1 MQNKK
6 VLIICYYWPP
16 AGGPGVQ
23 RWLKFV
29 KYLPQF
35 GIDPVVYI
43 PDGANYPII
52 DKSLQAE
59 IPEGITILRKPI
71 REPYRYA
78 AMLSRKHTK
87 SISAGLVPET
97 TKQSVLQRFLL
108 FIRGNVFIPDARVLW
123 VKPSMRFLKKY
134 IKQQEIDTVITTG
147 PPHSLHLIGYGL
159 KKHNTTIN
167 WITDFR
173 DPWTTISYH
182 DKLKMSSWAKKKH
195 KALESKILNAANSC
209 IVTSPTTQQDFKQLT
224 SRPVHIITNGYDD
237 YDPIETTPST
247 TFTIAHIG
255 SLLTDRNPEILWQCL
270 QELKQEK
277 RIAQD
282 FKIQLVGEV
291 SEAIVTTIIAYHLE
305 DHLDLVG
312 YVSHQ
317 EALVYQHKASILL
330 LIEIDK
336 PETKAIIPGKIFEYL
351 QAGRPIVALGPLG
364 ADIKTILQ
372 ETNAGTFVTY
382 TEKEVL
388 KETIAQEYINFQK
401 GELTSTRT
409 TISKYHRKALT
420 KELAHII
427 ENIL

>member
-1 MQNKK
+1 M
-6 VLIICYYWPP
+6 
-16 AGGPGVQ
+16 
-23 RWLKFV
+23 
-29 KYLPQF
+29 
-35 GIDPVVYI
+35 
-43 PDGANYPII
+43 
-52 DKSLQAE
+52 
-59 IPEGITILRKPI
+59 
-71 REPYRYA
+71 
-78 AMLSRKHTK
+78 
-87 SISAGLVPET
+87 
-97 TKQSVLQRFLL
+97 
-108 FIRGNVFIPDARVLW
+108 
-123 VKPSMRFLKKY
+123 
-134 IKQQEIDTVITTG
+134 
-147 PPHSLHLIGYGL
+147 IGYGL

-351 QAGRPIVALGPLG
+351 QAGRSIIALGPLG

-427 ENIL
+427 ENIS